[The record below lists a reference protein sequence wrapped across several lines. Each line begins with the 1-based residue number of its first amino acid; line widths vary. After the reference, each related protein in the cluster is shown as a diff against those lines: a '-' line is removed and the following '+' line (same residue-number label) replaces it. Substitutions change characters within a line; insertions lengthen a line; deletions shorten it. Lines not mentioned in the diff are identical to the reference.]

1 LTEFNK
7 KIIKIMAKFI
17 NESPFQHTCR
27 YGTKFDASRCD
38 FAGGVIVSNIPTKEL
53 LAMDMAEMIGYHAC
67 AIHPD
72 LNGFQGY
79 DCISFD
85 FHK

>member
-1 LTEFNK
+1 MNNK
-7 KIIKIMAKFI
+7 
-17 NESPFQHTCR
+17 PFCHVCR
-27 YGTKFDASRCD
+27 HGTVFSATRCD
-38 FAGGVIVSNIPTKEL
+38 FNDGVIVSHVPKKEL

-67 AIHPD
+67 VIHPE

-85 FHK
+85 FRK

>member
-1 LTEFNK
+1 MTLLL
-7 KIIKIMAKFI
+7 
-17 NESPFQHTCR
+17 NETPFSHNCR
-27 YGTKFDASRCD
+27 YGTVFSATRCD
-38 FAGGVIVSNIPTKEL
+38 FRDGVIVTDIPKKEL

-67 AIHPD
+67 AILPE

-85 FHK
+85 FKK